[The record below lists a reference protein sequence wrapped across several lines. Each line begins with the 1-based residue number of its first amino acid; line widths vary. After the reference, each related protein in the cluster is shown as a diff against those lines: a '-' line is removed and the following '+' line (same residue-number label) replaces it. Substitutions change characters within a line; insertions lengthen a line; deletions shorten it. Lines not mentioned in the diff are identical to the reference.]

1 VQAVDQQC
9 QTGSRYVKSSLA
21 WLLTIVL
28 VLSGCSRGARN
39 STDIAPFYRE
49 PVKLSSEHGILEVR
63 LTARESQAK
72 LNTVARPVTGMLLYD
87 WQLVRGSSSDG
98 TTSGEHAYPAPTLA
112 VQPGEKLVI
121 HMSNGLHGINIPDFI
136 DPVLTPADAEVP
148 LTPAPATS
156 VPINLHTHGL
166 HVSPNLNV
174 DNVLLEIPPGM
185 GNTYTYDIP
194 ADHPQG
200 VYWYHPN
207 RHQLTESQ
215 VYRGLAGLIE
225 IGRPEGDITKV
236 SDNNLTVRTMA
247 LQMNFVPN
255 REGGQH
261 YLAYMAWPQ
270 MLNTK
275 TDPAPGALANGSYR
289 PLLTPVNFTDSA
301 PGTTFKT
308 NWFSG
313 PLVPQNKRGAF
324 QFMPQNVID
333 FVGDDPAA
341 VSPADPT
348 YPDHQRDIQ
357 LTVNGQFQP
366 VIEAAPGQAEVWNL
380 ANIGS
385 QAYMNI
391 AVRNTATKELIP
403 LRVLGRDGNPDPVV
417 GTGMARGGATYLL
430 APASRVTIA
439 VTMPQAGGLELV
451 LPPLEGPNSR
461 HTQPL
466 STRGILYTNTGDNK
480 VTAQLGTVSV
490 DMANF
495 NWLDGFKSTPVQTL
509 AVVTPKGAPVA
520 SVPFRLGEPLTDH
533 SPVVDL
539 SSAKVAE
546 RRVFAI
552 GGGASP
558 RVNPDDPN
566 GFMYMFNKTTWPTTP
581 VIHPR
586 LNSVEEW
593 HFINTNNDQ
602 HPIHVHV
609 NNFQVMGTVDPVT
622 GVNSGTQPHAY
633 DNFNVPAPLLDSDE
647 QATTPG
653 EMTIR
658 SRFEDFTGTF
668 VTHCHRLDHEDNGL
682 MMTINVI
689 PEVSTYAVATQQ
701 GQGAVVVEVRDQAN
715 DAVVARVT
723 PFPDSR
729 GLPNVTMADVDGDQV
744 LDLLV
749 GSGPGDRGEV
759 VAFSGAGGA
768 FTRELARFS
777 VFEDG
782 FRGGVNVAAGHIAG
796 APLASNIVVSS
807 GPGRDNEVVVYS
819 NELPGAPGS
828 APAVFS
834 TFEPH
839 PGQDGTTIAAGLTD
853 PMGRVSIATAPT
865 KGAAV
870 RVFNYPLLTTD
881 GGTHHHGD
889 SHGGDGPQ
897 LVTEFTAFD
906 DYDGPMSLTTGWIA
920 ANEGGAESIIV
931 GQRSGQGLVRSF
943 SSGSQL
949 RGQSGMYV
957 ESFDHQMTVAFTPTM
972 TFQPF
977 GSGITVAT
985 TSTTS
990 GAKILTFGS
999 EGGTSSMKSFTVERS
1014 AQDPTSLRA
1023 VRADVVTFPGVGG
1036 GTVGGD

>member
-1 VQAVDQQC
+1 VDGLELPSHA
-9 QTGSRYVKSSLA
+9 GSRHVKSSLA
-21 WLLTIVL
+21 WVLAIVL
-28 VLSGCSRGARN
+28 VMSGCASGSRN
-39 STDIAPFYRE
+39 STDIAPSYRE
-49 PVKLSSEHGILEVR
+49 PVKLSSANGVLEVR
-63 LTARESQAK
+63 LTARASEAR

-87 WQLVRGSSSDG
+87 WRLVRGTSSDG
-98 TTSGEHAYPAPTLA
+98 KTSGEHSYPAPTLA

-121 HMSNGLHGINIPDFI
+121 HMSNGLHRLKIPDFI
-136 DPVLTPADAEVP
+136 DPVLTPADAAVP
-148 LTPAPATS
+148 LVPAPATS

-166 HVSPNLNV
+166 HVSPNLNA
-174 DNVLLEIPPGM
+174 DNVLLEIPAGM

-200 VYWYHPN
+200 VYWYHPH

-225 IGRPEGDITKV
+225 IGRPEGDLRKV
-236 SDNNLTVRTMA
+236 SDNNLTVRIMA

-255 REGGQH
+255 RAGGQH
-261 YLAYMAWPQ
+261 YLGYMAWPQ

-275 TDPAPGALANGSYR
+275 ADPAPGALADGSYQ
-289 PLLTPVNFTDSA
+289 PLLTPVNFPDSA

-324 QFMPQNVID
+324 QFMPQNLID
-333 FVGDDPAA
+333 FVGDDPS
-341 VSPADPT
+341 VTSPADLS
-348 YPDHQRDIQ
+348 YPDHLRDIQ

-366 VIEAAPGQAEVWNL
+366 VIEAAPGQTEVWNL

-391 AVRNTATKELIP
+391 GIRDTATKELVP
-403 LRVLGRDGNPDPVV
+403 LRVLGRDGDPDPAV
-417 GTGMARGGATYLL
+417 GTGMARGGTTYLL
-430 APASRVTIA
+430 APASRVTLA
-439 VTMPQAGGLELV
+439 VTMPQAGGVELV
-451 LPPLEGPNSR
+451 LPPLEGPDAK

-480 VTAQLGTVSV
+480 VAGQLGTVSV
-490 DMANF
+490 DLANF

-509 AVVTPKGAPVA
+509 AAVRLKGAPVA
-520 SVPFRLGEPLTDH
+520 SVSFTPGEPLTDH
-533 SPVVDL
+533 SPFVDT
-539 SSAKVAE
+539 SAMTVAE
-546 RRVFAI
+546 RRVFTI

-609 NNFQVMGTVDPVT
+609 NDFQVMDRIDPVT
-622 GVNSGTQPHAY
+622 GVNSGAQPHAY
-633 DNFNVPAPLLDSDE
+633 DNFNVPAPLLDSEE
-647 QATTPG
+647 QATEAG

-658 SRFEDFTGTF
+658 SLFQDFTGTF

-701 GQGAVVVEVRDQAN
+701 GQAPAVVEVRDQAN
-715 DAVVARVT
+715 DAVVERVT

-729 GLPNVTMADVDGDQV
+729 ALPNVTMADVDGDQV
-744 LDLLV
+744 LDLLA
-749 GSGPGDRGEV
+749 GSGPGDRAEV
-759 VAFSGAGGA
+759 VAFSGAEGT

-777 VFEDG
+777 VFDDD

-796 APLASNIVVSS
+796 SPLASNIVVSS

-819 NELPGAPGS
+819 NELPSARGS
-828 APAVFS
+828 APEVFS
-834 TFEPH
+834 SFEPH
-839 PGQDGTTIAAGLTD
+839 PGQDGSVLAAGLTD
-853 PMGRVSIATAPT
+853 PMGRVSIITAPT
-865 KGAAV
+865 NGARI
-870 RVFNYPLLTTD
+870 RVFNYPLLTVD
-881 GGTHHHGD
+881 DGTHHSGD

-920 ANEGGAESIIV
+920 ANEGGAESIIT
-931 GQRSGQGLVRSF
+931 GQRNGQGLVRSF

-949 RGQSGMYV
+949 AGQSGMYV
-957 ESFDHQMTVAFTPTM
+957 EPFDHQMTVEFTPTM

-977 GSGITVAT
+977 GSGVTVAT

-990 GAKILTFGS
+990 GAKILAFGS
-999 EGGTSSMKSFTVERS
+999 QSGTSAMKSFNVERS
-1014 AQDPTSLRA
+1014 SREPASLRPVGA
-1023 VRADVVTFPGVGG
+1023 GVVSFPGVGNG
-1036 GTVGGD
+1036 SVGGD

>member
-1 VQAVDQQC
+1 MEPNEAERKA
-9 QTGSRYVKSSLA
+9 GSRYVKSSLA
-21 WLLTIVL
+21 WLLAIVL
-28 VLSGCSRGARN
+28 VMSGCTSR
-39 STDIAPFYRE
+39 SHDSIDISPSYRE
-49 PVKLSSEHGILEVR
+49 PVKLSSEHGVLEVR
-63 LTARESQAK
+63 LTARQSEATF
-72 LNTVARPVTGMLLYD
+72 NTVARPVTGMLLYD
-87 WQLVRGSSSDG
+87 WRLVRGTSSDG
-98 TTSGEHAYPAPTLA
+98 TVSGKNPYPAPTLA
-112 VQPGEKLVI
+112 VQPGEKLII
-121 HMSNGLHGINIPDFI
+121 HMSNGLHDLTIPDFI
-136 DPVLTPADAEVP
+136 DPVLTPAGATVP
-148 LTPAPATS
+148 LEPAPATS

-166 HVSPNLNV
+166 HVSPNLNA
-174 DNVLLEIPPGM
+174 DNVLLDVPAGM

-200 VYWYHPN
+200 VYWYHPH

-225 IGRPEGDITKV
+225 IGRPEGDIRKV

-255 REGGQH
+255 RAEGRH

-275 TDPAPGALANGSYR
+275 ADPAPGALKDGSYQ
-289 PLLTPVNFTDSA
+289 PSLAPVDFAESA

-313 PLVPQNKRGAF
+313 PLTPRNKRGAF
-324 QFMPQNVID
+324 QFMPQNLID
-333 FVGDDPAA
+333 FVGDDPSV
-341 VSPADPT
+341 VSPADPG
-348 YPDHQRDIQ
+348 YPDQLRDIQ

-366 VIEAAPGQAEVWNL
+366 VIEAAPGQTEVWNL

-391 AVRNTATKELIP
+391 GIRNTATKQLEP

-430 APASRVTIA
+430 APASRVTLA
-439 VTMPQAGGLELV
+439 VTMPQTGGLELV
-451 LPPLEGPNSR
+451 LPPLEGPDTR

-466 STRGILYTNTGDNK
+466 STRGILYTKTQDNTVSG
-480 VTAQLGTVSV
+480 QLGTVSV

-509 AVVTPKGAPVA
+509 AAVRLTGAPVA
-520 SVPFRLGEPLTDH
+520 SVPFSPGEPLTDH
-533 SPVVDL
+533 ASFVDI
-539 SSAKVAE
+539 SAMKVDQ
-546 RRVFAI
+546 RRVFTI

-566 GFMYMFNKTTWPTTP
+566 GFMYMFDKTTWPTTP

-602 HPIHVHV
+602 HPIQLHV
-609 NNFQVMGTVDPVT
+609 NDFQVMDTIDPVT

-633 DNFNVPAPLLDSDE
+633 DNFNVPAPLLDSNE

-658 SRFEDFTGTF
+658 SLFKDFTGTF

-689 PEVSTYAVATQQ
+689 PAVSTYAVATQR
-701 GQGAVVVEVRDQAN
+701 GQAPAEVEVRDQSN
-715 DAVVARVT
+715 DAVVGRVT

-729 GLPNVTMADVDGDQV
+729 VLPNVTMADVDGDQV

-749 GSGPGDRGEV
+749 GSGPGDRAEV

-768 FTRELARFS
+768 FTRELARFA
-777 VFEDG
+777 VFDDDFG
-782 FRGGVNVAAGHIAG
+782 GGVNVAAGHIAG
-796 APLASNIVVSS
+796 SPLASNIVVSS

-819 NELPGAPGS
+819 NELPSAPGS

-834 TFEPH
+834 SFQPH

-853 PMGRVSIATAPT
+853 PMGRVSIVTAPT
-865 KGAAV
+865 NGSKV
-870 RVFNYPLLTTD
+870 RVFNYPLLTVDD
-881 GGTHHHGD
+881 GGHHHGD
-889 SHGGDGPQ
+889 STEPGGPQ
-897 LVTEFTAFD
+897 LVTEFAAFD
-906 DYDGPMSLTTGWIA
+906 DYDGPMSLATGWIA
-920 ANEGGAESIIV
+920 ANEGGAESIIAA
-931 GQRSGQGLVRSF
+931 QREGRGLVRSF
-943 SSGSQL
+943 SSGSEL
-949 RGQSGMYV
+949 TGQSGMYV
-957 ESFDHQMTVAFTPTM
+957 EPFEHQMKVEFNPTL

-977 GSGITVAT
+977 SSGVTVAT

-990 GAKILTFGS
+990 GAKVLAFGTQD
-999 EGGTSSMKSFTVERS
+999 GTSAMKSFNVERS
-1014 AQDPTSLRA
+1014 TQEPASLRPIGA
-1023 VRADVVTFPGVGG
+1023 GVVTFQGVSSGA
-1036 GTVGGD
+1036 VGGD

>member
-1 VQAVDQQC
+1 
-9 QTGSRYVKSSLA
+9 VKSSLA
-21 WLLTIVL
+21 LLLAMVL
-28 VLSGCSRGARN
+28 VMSGCTRGSGT
-39 STDIAPFYRE
+39 STDISPSYRE
-49 PVKLSSEHGILEVR
+49 PVKLTSEQGVLEVR
-63 LTARESQAK
+63 LTARQSEAK
-72 LNTVARPVTGMLLYD
+72 LNTVAKPVSGMLLYD
-87 WQLVRGSSSDG
+87 WRLVRGTSSDG
-98 TTSGEHAYPAPTLA
+98 KTSGGHAYPAPTLR

-121 HMSNGLHGINIPDFI
+121 HMSNGLHDLDIPDFI

-166 HVSPNLNV
+166 HVSPNLNS
-174 DNVLLEIPPGM
+174 DNVLLEVPAGM

-200 VYWYHPN
+200 VYWYHPH

-225 IGRPEGDITKV
+225 VGRPEGDIQKV
-236 SDNNLTVRTMA
+236 SDNSLTVRTMA
-247 LQMNFVPN
+247 LQMNVVPN
-255 REGGQH
+255 RAGGQH
-261 YLAYMAWPQ
+261 YLGYPAWPQ

-275 TDPAPGALANGSYR
+275 ADPAPGALADGSYR

-313 PLVPQNKRGAF
+313 PLIPENKRGAF
-324 QFMPQNVID
+324 QFMPQSLID
-333 FVGDDPAA
+333 FVGDDPSV
-341 VSPADPT
+341 VSPADRSH
-348 YPDHQRDIQ
+348 PDRLRDVQ

-366 VIEAAPGQAEVWNL
+366 VIEAAPGQTEVWNL

-391 AVRNTATKELIP
+391 GIRNTATKELVQ
-403 LRVLGRDGNPDPVV
+403 LRVLGRDGNPDPAV

-430 APASRVTIA
+430 PPASRVTLA
-439 VTMPQAGGLELV
+439 VTMPKAGGLELV
-451 LPPLEGPNSR
+451 LPSLEGPDAR

-466 STRGILYTNTGDNK
+466 STRGILYTNTGDNT
-480 VTAQLGTVSV
+480 VSAQLGTVSV
-490 DMANF
+490 DTANV
-495 NWLDGFKSTPVQTL
+495 NWLDGFKSTPAQTL
-509 AVVTPKGAPVA
+509 ATVTLKGAPVA
-520 SVPFRLGEPLTDH
+520 SVPFRPGEPLTDH

-539 SSAKVAE
+539 SAANVAE
-546 RRVFAI
+546 RRVFTI

-566 GFMYMFNKTTWPTTP
+566 GFMYMFNTTTWPTTP

-609 NNFQVMGTVDPVT
+609 NNFQVMGTTDPVT

-633 DNFNVPAPLLDSDE
+633 DNFNVPAPLLDSE
-647 QATTPG
+647 ERATTPG
-653 EMTIR
+653 ELTIR
-658 SRFEDFTGTF
+658 SLFQDFTGTF

-689 PEVSTYAVATQQ
+689 PQVSTYAVATQQ
-701 GQGAVVVEVRDQAN
+701 GQAPAVVEVRDQAD

-744 LDLLV
+744 LDLLA
-749 GSGPGDRGEV
+749 GSGPGDRAEV
-759 VAFSGAGGA
+759 VAFAGGA

-777 VFEDG
+777 LFEDD
-782 FRGGVNVAAGHIAG
+782 FRGGVNVAAGHISG
-796 APLASNIVVSS
+796 EPLASNIVVSS

-819 NELPGAPGS
+819 NELPSAPGS

-834 TFEPH
+834 TFQPH
-839 PGQDGTTIAAGLTD
+839 PGQDGTTLAAGLTD
-853 PMGRVSIATAPT
+853 PMGRVSIITAPT
-865 KGAAV
+865 NGAAV
-870 RVFNYPLLTTD
+870 RVFNYPLLTVAK
-881 GGTHHHGD
+881 GTHHHGG
-889 SHGGDGPQ
+889 SHGGDGPH

-906 DYDGPMSLTTGWIA
+906 DYDGPISLTTGWIA
-920 ANEGGAESIIV
+920 ANEGGAESIIA
-931 GQRSGQGLVRSF
+931 GQRRGQGVVRSF

-949 RGQSGMYV
+949 TGQSGMYV
-957 ESFDHQMTVAFTPTM
+957 ESFEHQMSVEFAPTM
-972 TFQPF
+972 TFRPF
-977 GSGITVAT
+977 GSGVTVAT
-985 TSTTS
+985 TSTTT
-990 GAKILTFGS
+990 GAKVLVFGS
-999 EGGTSSMKSFTVERS
+999 QGGTSAMKSFNVERS
-1014 AQDPTSLRA
+1014 PQDPTSLRPVPA
-1023 VRADVVTFPGVGG
+1023 GTVSFPGIASGA
-1036 GTVGGD
+1036 VGGD